1 MINVLRY
8 LFCSTDIV
16 HTVYSVLYHYR
27 YCLMFTFAF
36 FRPYGSLSRCLRGNM
51 GGPSWMGFRSD
62 MILLHPFFN
71 FQHATYPNKKWDYNF
86 PGNPLSN
93 WKWVTGLQFSFE
105 ASIDPLWDAS
115 CTLLSY
121 KVLENIVTVS
131 WSRIAK
137 MNFQPKIQLAM
148 PGCLVWLEFCDESPE
163 LM

>member
-1 MINVLRY
+1 
-8 LFCSTDIV
+8 
-16 HTVYSVLYHYR
+16 
-27 YCLMFTFAF
+27 MFTCASL
-36 FRPYGSLSRCLRGNM
+36 RPYGSLSRCLRCNM

-71 FQHATYPNKKWDYNF
+71 FSTCKISIQKMGLKF
-86 PGNPLSN
+86 PGNPLST

-137 MNFQPKIQLAM
+137 MNFQPKVQLAM
-148 PGCLVWLEFCDESPE
+148 PGCLVWLEFCEESPQIDVIWSQFAD
-163 LM
+163 LIYRAHYVGLVLIDSK